1 MGTKIDAEEKI
12 TKFSK
17 HNHYDDVTFSET
29 LVLYFSSNIQFNKT
43 VFHSKNI

>member
-17 HNHYDDVTFSET
+17 HNHYDDVFFSDK
-29 LVLYFSSNIQFNKT
+29 LVLYFFKQRIK
-43 VFHSKNI
+43 